1 VETRPIDASIRP
13 PGRGDAPRPGTRL
26 PGAPRRPASHRD
38 RLRSPYE
45 AVPLRV
51 RLHAAVTEQW
61 AIRGP
66 TAAVV
71 GLVAAAGALLLRAG
85 STGAPARGREEGA
98 LVAAAWALRRSLP
111 EAARTVAPARPSL
124 AVWQLSAWDHL
135 TGAFDR
141 APSAVAGGRETMA
154 VALAASAVLTWVLGR
169 RLGLPRW
176 AAAPGLAVV
185 AVSPLATDLHRT
197 VQPGTLA
204 APWLLAALALAR
216 TRRPSIVAWASGGVA
231 LAVAV
236 LTAPVAAA
244 AATAVAWQVW
254 RTPRPSARPRALL
267 AFLAGAAGAG
277 ALGWLAVLG
286 RGSPFAADA
295 GLGGLG
301 GRLARPLGDVVGVDA
316 VTAAVLV
323 VAAVLAPLAV
333 RRFRPLAGAFW
344 PLVALAVASNAPPAA
359 ALAVALPLGA
369 VLLGGALEALW
380 EWTQDGRRARRRT
393 SYNASRGVT
402 IVDGLAPAMLI
413 VLAVAAAVSVPR
425 WVNAHVEAL
434 DADRDGGMQAAV
446 AWLDANTPDTTRLV
460 VDETAWLDVV
470 LDGTDPA
477 DVAAPG
483 RLTGPTLDY
492 DYVVVGASPPGG
504 EDGAG
509 PGILAS
515 AFPAVAVFGDDAD
528 RVEVRR
534 VTDDAPAAD
543 PLAVDLVAAGSALAD
558 NPRLDLAPGA
568 DAALRGGWVD
578 ERVLTLL
585 ATVVVDHRVAV
596 DAFPIAE
603 AEARAAGP
611 ARTVVLGAVD
621 DRPVR
626 GDDPAVADV
635 VSFLERQVEA
645 WYQPARVE
653 ITAGP
658 GGRPV
663 LRVTFPP
670 M

>member
-1 VETRPIDASIRP
+1 METGPIEASVRP
-13 PGRGDAPRPGTRL
+13 PGRGDASRPGTRL
-26 PGAPRRPASHRD
+26 PGAPRRPSSHRD
-38 RLRSPYE
+38 RLPSPYE
-45 AVPLRV
+45 ALPLRV

-61 AIRGP
+61 ARRGP

-71 GLVAAAGALLLRAG
+71 ALVAAAGALLLRADA
-85 STGAPARGREEGA
+85 TGGPARGRDEGA
-98 LVAAAWALRRSLP
+98 LVAAAWALGRSLP
-111 EAARTVAPARPSL
+111 EAARTVAPVRPSL

-141 APSAVAGGRETMA
+141 APSAVAGGREAMA
-154 VALAASAVLTWVLGR
+154 LALAASAALTWVLGR

-176 AAAPGLAVV
+176 AAAPSLAVV
-185 AVSPLATDLHRT
+185 AFSPLATDLHRT
-197 VQPGTLA
+197 VQPGVLA

-216 TRRPSIVAWASGGVA
+216 TRRPSTAAWATGGVA

-236 LTAPVAAA
+236 LTSPVAAA
-244 AATAVAWQVW
+244 AAPAVAWQVW
-254 RTPRPSARPRALL
+254 RTPRPSARPRAVL
-267 AFLAGAAGAG
+267 AFLAGAAVAG
-277 ALGWLAVLG
+277 ALGWLVVLG
-286 RGSPFAADA
+286 RGSPFAAGA
-295 GLGGLG
+295 GLDGLG
-301 GRLARPLGDVVGVDA
+301 GRLARPLGDVVEVDA
-316 VTAAVLV
+316 VTATVLL

-344 PLVALAVASNAPPAA
+344 PLVALAVASTGPPAA

-380 EWTQDGRRARRRT
+380 EWTQDVRRARRQT
-393 SYNASRGVT
+393 SYRASRGVT
-402 IVDGLAPAMLI
+402 IVDGLAPATLI
-413 VLAVAAAVSVPR
+413 VLAVAAAVTVPR
-425 WVNAHVEAL
+425 WVDAHVEAL
-434 DADRDGGMQAAV
+434 DVDHDGGVRAAV
-446 AWLDANTPDTTRLV
+446 AWLDANTPDSTRLV
-460 VDETAWLDVV
+460 VDETTWLDVV
-470 LDGTDPA
+470 LNGTDPT
-477 DVAAPG
+477 DVAVPG
-483 RLTGPTLDY
+483 RLTGSALDY
-492 DYVVVGASPPGG
+492 DYAVVAATTPDG

-509 PGILAS
+509 TATLAS
-515 AFPAVAVFGDDAD
+515 AFPAVAVFGNDAD
-528 RVEVRR
+528 RVDVRR
-534 VTDDAPAAD
+534 VTGDEPSTD
-543 PLAVDLVAAGSALAD
+543 PLAVDLMAAGSALAD
-558 NPRLDLAPGA
+558 NPRIDLAPAA

-603 AEARAAGP
+603 AEARAAAP

-626 GDDPAVADV
+626 GDDPAVTDV
-635 VSFLERQVEA
+635 MSFLERQVEA

-653 ITAGP
+653 IDAGP